1 MHFTKKNSFEKRI
14 ELKNKLKQQKILKF
28 PGAYNP
34 LTAKLIAEIG
44 FEGIYISGG
53 VMANDLGIPDIGL
66 TTLKEVSYRANQIS
80 RVTDLPAIV
89 DADTG
94 FGDCKKTIE
103 TFENLGLSGCH
114 IEDQIDQKRCG
125 HLDNKEIISSATMV
139 NKIKTAVKAKKDK
152 NFLVI
157 ARTDAN
163 SVEGLKKTIEIFE
176 QLGLS
181 GCHIEDQ
188 IDEKRCGH
196 LDNKEIIPSAT
207 MVNKIKTAVKAKK
220 DKNFLVIARTDANSV
235 EGIKKTIN
243 RVKAYEDAGADII
256 FPEAMKDEKEFEQIR
271 KNSKANLL
279 ANMTEFGKS
288 KLLSAN
294 ELENLGYNIVIY
306 PVTTQRLAMKS
317 VEDGLRT
324 IMNDGHQ
331 NNIIDKMQ
339 TRKRLYELVEYEK
352 YNTPDKKITDFKTD
366 GHE

>member
-1 MHFTKKNSFEKRI
+1 MHFTKKNPSEKRI
-14 ELKNKLKQQKILKF
+14 ELKNKLKKQKILRF

-44 FEGIYISGG
+44 FDGVYISGA

-80 RVTDLPAIV
+80 RVTDLPSII

-103 TFENLGLSGCH
+103 TFE
-114 IEDQIDQKRCG
+114 
-125 HLDNKEIISSATMV
+125 
-139 NKIKTAVKAKKDK
+139 
-152 NFLVI
+152 
-157 ARTDAN
+157 
-163 SVEGLKKTIEIFE
+163 

-181 GCHIEDQ
+181 GCHVEDQ

-196 LDNKEIIPSAT
+196 LDNKEIIPLAE
-207 MVNKIKTAVKAKK
+207 MVNKIKTAVSAKK
-220 DKNFLVIARTDANSV
+220 DKNFLIIARTDANSV
-235 EGIKKTIN
+235 EGIKKTID
-243 RVKAYEDAGADII
+243 RAKAYEDAGADII
-256 FPEAMKDEKEFEQIR
+256 FPEAMKDEKEFELIR
-271 KNSKANLL
+271 KNLKVNLL

-294 ELENLGYNIVIY
+294 ELENLGYSIVIY

-317 VEDGLRT
+317 VEDGLHT

-339 TRKRLYELVEYEK
+339 TRKRLYDLVDYEK